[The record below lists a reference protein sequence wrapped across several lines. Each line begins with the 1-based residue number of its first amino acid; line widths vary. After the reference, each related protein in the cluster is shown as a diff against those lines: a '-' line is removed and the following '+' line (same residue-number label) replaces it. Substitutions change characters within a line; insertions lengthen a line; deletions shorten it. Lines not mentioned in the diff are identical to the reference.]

1 MNTLKMQRVP
11 IISMYEIRNFQIYVI
26 KDKKHKI
33 HCIPSSGI
41 YLLREKNA
49 AFNLKNLPIKEI

>member
-1 MNTLKMQRVP
+1 MQRVP
-11 IISMYEIRNFQIYVI
+11 IILMYEIRNFQIDVI

-41 YLLREKNA
+41 YLLREKHA

>member
-1 MNTLKMQRVP
+1 MQRVP
-11 IISMYEIRNFQIYVI
+11 IILMYEIRNFQIDVI

-33 HCIPSSGI
+33 HCNPSSGI
-41 YLLREKNA
+41 YLLREKHA